1 VVQSTSELATIYEG
15 FCHGRM
21 SRRDFVIRA
30 AALGVSASLALALV
44 NWGRN
49 QGAAAQDAPAER
61 PDFGTQAQRR
71 GEGGE
76 LKVRQWIPPSTAVAL
91 LTDFPPSSAQL
102 SALILEPLL
111 SYGFDGALLPTLAT
125 EVPTKANGGLSDDL
139 TRVTLNLRDDVLWS
153 DGEPFTAD
161 DVVWTWQWVTD
172 ESNQAVTRPQWSEI
186 RTIEALSPTQVQ
198 LTFTKSTLVWFAPI
212 AGSYMG
218 SILPRHLWSSGE
230 KDAVNAAFATK
241 PIGTGPY
248 KIETFVPGEPV
259 VCTMN
264 ERYREPNKPYFDTV
278 RFKAGGD
285 GASDAQA
292 VLVTGDWD
300 VAALLTVNPSV
311 LQDMVEEGGKG
322 QLAGALPINVERIEL
337 NFTDPNQEIDGERSS
352 LRAPHPFLTDRTVR
366 QAMTMA
372 IDRETITRDVFAG
385 SPFVR
390 AVPNILTGIPLLE
403 SPNTSLEFDV
413 EGANRL
419 LDEAGWDRADGT
431 RNRDGIALAVSYYT
445 LVIDD
450 NAHLMQFRPAIQ
462 AAVTSAWE
470 AIGIEV
476 QPGQVAG
483 DEFFDISPDNPLSYK
498 HFYRDVQMYATGPVF
513 PVPDMYFADWY
524 AGPDNSNVAQMAND
538 WQGNNLQRYVNPAF
552 DALYEES
559 TTTTDLQRAAE
570 LFIQMN
576 DLLVGDFVVIPLHAR
591 PEALYA
597 LSNRIAAENV
607 APSSWEPVFWNIANW
622 RTVEV

>member
-1 VVQSTSELATIYEG
+1 MVQNTSLTAAFDALRLGT
-15 FCHGRM
+15 M
-21 SRRDFVIRA
+21 SRREFMVRA
-30 AALGVSASLALALV
+30 AAMGVVAPLAVALV
-44 NWGRN
+44 NSGSN
-49 QGAAAQDAPAER
+49 QGAAAQDAAAER
-61 PDFGTQAQRR
+61 PDFGTQEQRR

-76 LKVRQWIPPSTAVAL
+76 LKVRQWIAPSTAVAHL
-91 LTDFPPSSAQL
+91 SGFPPSAAQV

-111 SYGFDGALLPTLAT
+111 SYGFDGALLPTLVT
-125 EVPTKANGGLSDDL
+125 EVPTKENGGLSDDL

-153 DGEPFTAD
+153 DGEQFTAD

-186 RTIEALSPTQVQ
+186 RTIEALSPTRVQ
-198 LTFTKSTLVWFAPI
+198 LTFAKSTLVWFAPI
-212 AGSYMG
+212 TGAYVGSL
-218 SILPRHLWSSGE
+218 LPRHLWSSGA
-230 KDAVNAAFATK
+230 KDAVNAAFATN
-241 PIGTGPY
+241 PVGTGPY

-264 ERYREPNKPYFDTV
+264 KRYREPNKPYFETV

-292 VLVTGDWD
+292 VLETGEWD
-300 VAALLTVNPSV
+300 VAALLTVNPSI
-311 LQDMVEEGGKG
+311 LQDMVDEGGKG
-322 QLAGALPINVERIEL
+322 QLVGALPINVERIEF
-337 NFTDPNQEIDGERSS
+337 NFSDPNQEIDGERSS
-352 LRAPHPFLTDRTVR
+352 LRAPHPFLTERAVR

-372 IDRETITRDVFAG
+372 IDREAITNEVFAG

-390 AVPNILTGIPLLE
+390 ADPNILTGIPLFE
-403 SPNTSLEFDV
+403 SPNTSIEFDL

-419 LDEAGWDRADGT
+419 LDEAGWERADGT
-431 RNRDGIALAVSYYT
+431 RTRDGIELAVSYYT

-462 AAVTSAWE
+462 AAVRSGWE
-470 AIGIEV
+470 AIGIDV
-476 QPGQVAG
+476 QSGQVAG
-483 DEFFDISPDNPLSYK
+483 DQFFDTSPDNSLSYK
-498 HFYRDVQMYATGPVF
+498 HFYRDVQMYATGPMF
-513 PVPDMYFADWY
+513 PVPDMYFVDWY

-538 WQGNNLQRYVNPAF
+538 WQGGNFQRYVNPAF

-559 TTTTDLQRAAE
+559 TTTKDLQRAAE

-576 DLLVGDFVVIPLHAR
+576 DLLVGDFVVIPMHAR
-591 PEALYA
+591 PEVLYA
-597 LSNRIAAENV
+597 LSNRIAVENV

-622 RTVEV
+622 RTVEG